1 MGRIVG
7 RQQRG
12 RDGEEI
18 ERGRHGVQN
27 MGQERENQGK
37 IRRNGEG
44 VKRNNIRKRA
54 NKKVKE
60 IKQELGRKQEKQ
72 K

>member
-18 ERGRHGVQN
+18 ERGRHEYKTWGKKERTRGKLEE
-27 MGQERENQGK
+27 MG
-37 IRRNGEG
+37 
-44 VKRNNIRKRA
+44 
-54 NKKVKE
+54 KE
-60 IKQELGRKQEKQ
+60 
-72 K
+72 